1 MGSKQQVPD
10 GMLIGPKNPIIEE
23 ALGDRLIGG
32 KREAAELSVADFDG
46 SRWKLVCTPDQP
58 NVATV
63 HLDVGGWSEIE
74 KVGGRDVLESL
85 YAGIVGA
92 KQEGFVG
99 YVSLTVFARHVDSTE
114 KLAKKVDLCLAFRH
128 YLHYHIK
135 AAKTNLHMRM
145 RRKVRGW
152 LQVLN
157 RATLSSEAPKEK
169 KTISGRT
176 FTRK

>member
-1 MGSKQQVPD
+1 MGTGALANPAAVFASVLHAASLARLVAKKTCPARALVSSARLLETRGAYSASARSRRDAARRRRDVKPARGRRRLESHRRNQTKMGSKQQVPD

-63 HLDVGGWSEIE
+63 HLDVGGW
-74 KVGGRDVLESL
+74 
-85 YAGIVGA
+85 
-92 KQEGFVG
+92 
-99 YVSLTVFARHVDSTE
+99 TE
-114 KLAKKVDLCLAFRH
+114 
-128 YLHYHIK
+128 
-135 AAKTNLHMRM
+135 
-145 RRKVRGW
+145 
-152 LQVLN
+152 
-157 RATLSSEAPKEK
+157 
-169 KTISGRT
+169 RT

>member
-23 ALGDRLIGG
+23 ALGDRLVGG

-58 NVATV
+58 NIAIGAAPPVV
-63 HLDVGGWSEIE
+63 FSEA
-74 KVGGRDVLESL
+74 KNPPLEIRPL
-85 YAGIVGA
+85 VGA

-99 YVSLTVFARHVDSTE
+99 YVSLTVFARHVDSPE

-157 RATLSSEAPKEK
+157 RAALASEAPREK

>member
-23 ALGDRLIGG
+23 ALGDRLVGG
-32 KREAAELSVADFDG
+32 KIRPL
-46 SRWKLVCTPDQP
+46 
-58 NVATV
+58 
-63 HLDVGGWSEIE
+63 
-74 KVGGRDVLESL
+74 
-85 YAGIVGA
+85 VGA

-157 RATLSSEAPKEK
+157 RAALASEAPREK

>member
-32 KREAAELSVADFDG
+32 KREAAELSVAD
-46 SRWKLVCTPDQP
+46 
-58 NVATV
+58 
-63 HLDVGGWSEIE
+63 
-74 KVGGRDVLESL
+74 
-85 YAGIVGA
+85 
-92 KQEGFVG
+92 
-99 YVSLTVFARHVDSTE
+99 LTVFARHVDSTE
-114 KLAKKVDLCLAFRH
+114 KLAKKVELCLEFRH

-157 RATLSSEAPKEK
+157 RAALSSGEPKEK

>member
-1 MGSKQQVPD
+1 MGTGALANPAAVFASVLHAANLARLVAKKTCPARALVSSARLLETRGAYSASARSRRDAARRRRDVKPARGRRRLESHRRNQTKMGSKQQVPD

-23 ALGDRLIGG
+23 ALGDR
-32 KREAAELSVADFDG
+32 
-46 SRWKLVCTPDQP
+46 
-58 NVATV
+58 
-63 HLDVGGWSEIE
+63 
-74 KVGGRDVLESL
+74 
-85 YAGIVGA
+85 
-92 KQEGFVG
+92 
-99 YVSLTVFARHVDSTE
+99 
-114 KLAKKVDLCLAFRH
+114 
-128 YLHYHIK
+128 LHYHIK